1 MCQTCFDNCG
11 KSLTSDICVKYTGED
26 ITDLGICQGD
36 SLHEIIDI
44 VFEQLSLKI
53 SQSTTFTTT
62 TSCSFIDTILGGKS
76 KTLQNLIDAIIQG
89 ECTLKSLYDSIS
101 AIVNAPFV
109 VPASCLTLPSN
120 PTRDNVLSALVT
132 IVCSLQ
138 SDLNIIKADYVKAT
152 QLNVLIAQYLQSIGI
167 TPGSPTGL
175 QNAKY
180 PEYVALPYHGP
191 LSNFSSTGTGLG
203 NYDKLYICLGQTVS
217 SSSGPYTL
225 PDYRGRSPIGS
236 NMDFTLSN
244 IDVEVNPTLAANAGY
259 NISQNTKKGA
269 FTHALSS
276 LENGQHNH
284 PVTVNPHNHI
294 LPWARSDFGNSG
306 IRAGGDAV
314 MDGTLVSANSGID
327 ITISDSGAGNPHNTT
342 HPVIGAPF
350 VMYVP

>member
-11 KSLTSDICVKYTGED
+11 KSLTSDLCVRYTGED

-36 SLHEIIDI
+36 SLHKIIDI

-53 SQSTTFTTT
+53 SQSTIFTT

-132 IVCSLQ
+132 LVCSLQ
-138 SDLNIIKADYVKAT
+138 SDLNIIKTDYVKAT

-276 LENGQHNH
+276 LENGQHEHDYIQLDIVPNSISV
-284 PVTVNPHNHI
+284 PGRGINTSNLDNP
-294 LPWARSDFGNSG
+294 LLQTLQTLQTSTSG
-306 IRAGGDAV
+306 Q
-314 MDGTLVSANSGID
+314 
-327 ITISDSGAGNPHNTT
+327 GNPHNTT